1 MIMEIKQD
9 INFSQFLDNIL
20 AELSSK
26 TLTRQEADDYSEKI
40 IDEIEEEYNLFGAE
54 GFPKLAEK
62 HIVQKISNVL
72 VYCYLMVLMSIQTVI
87 KMP

>member
-1 MIMEIKQD
+1 MIMKIKQG

-40 IDEIEEEYNLFGAE
+40 IDEIEEEYNL
-54 GFPKLAEK
+54 
-62 HIVQKISNVL
+62 
-72 VYCYLMVLMSIQTVI
+72 
-87 KMP
+87 